1 MNLKNL
7 QIIYYVNVN
16 INLMLEN
23 VTQIKTRV
31 TKGIFGILVQVPLK
45 MVHI

>member
-31 TKGIFGILVQVPLK
+31 TIISIWVLK
-45 MVHI
+45 S